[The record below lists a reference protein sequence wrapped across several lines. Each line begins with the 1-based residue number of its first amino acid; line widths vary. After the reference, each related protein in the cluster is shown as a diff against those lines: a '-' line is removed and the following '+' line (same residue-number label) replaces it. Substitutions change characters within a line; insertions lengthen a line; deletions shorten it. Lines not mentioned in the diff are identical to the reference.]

1 MKNEVISQ
9 ILSAIG
15 RCKSGNTP
23 FLIAIDGRCAAGKTT
38 LAKQLQDTLSCNV
51 FHMDDFFLPPGLR
64 TRERLAQPGG
74 NVDYERFRSEVLLPI
89 LQGGSFSYRPYN
101 CHLQRQVEPKRVLP
115 KTINIVEGS
124 YSCHPHL
131 WDAYNLRIF
140 LDIDPAEQLQRIEKR
155 NGTENVKVF
164 QKQWIP
170 LEETYFSAYQIAQHC
185 DLLFLPT
192 QMEDL

>member
-1 MKNEVISQ
+1 M
-9 ILSAIG
+9 
-15 RCKSGNTP
+15 
-23 FLIAIDGRCAAGKTT
+23 
-38 LAKQLQDTLSCNV
+38 
-51 FHMDDFFLPPGLR
+51 
-64 TRERLAQPGG
+64 
-74 NVDYERFRSEVLLPI
+74 DYERFRSEVLLPI

-140 LDIDPAEQLQRIEKR
+140 LDIDPVEQLQRIEKR

-164 QKQWIP
+164 QTQWIP
-170 LEETYFSAYQIAQHC
+170 LEETYFSVYQIAQHC